1 MEGQAITYEQFER
14 LLEQNARLVEAVSHQ
29 KKTMDALLERIESNT
44 RAWYTPDQA
53 LEVLG
58 FTPPTRNA
66 RRRLKY
72 LRDRHLLTKFGSL
85 KPFTYD
91 AEQVKEVA
99 DMIRAGRIAV
109 PTKY

>member
-1 MEGQAITYEQFER
+1 MNGQAITYEQFER
-14 LLEQNARLVEAVSHQ
+14 LLEQNARLVEAVTHQ
-29 KKTMDALLERIESNT
+29 KKAMDALLERIESNT
-44 RAWYTPDQA
+44 KAWYTPDQA

-58 FTPPTRNA
+58 FAPTRNA

-72 LRDRHLLTKFGSL
+72 LRDKHILTKFGSL

-99 DMIRAGRIAV
+99 ELIRAGRIAA
-109 PTKY
+109 PTRF